1 MDYTYAHC
9 VTKKQR
15 NPKQATL
22 NTDNGN
28 NVRDLAVVERQANV
42 LPGELL
48 RNLERELAV
57 DGLAVHVEDSVGGG
71 VVEHEEHE
79 ESRSEDDLDDEGPVF
94 PGPAVDG
101 GGPEE
106 EGLHGGEEE
115 EAGGGEGSHSF
126 CEGGAS
132 AKRLEAP
139 SGLDDCDDGGE
150 GPGHAEVDYGE
161 EDEDGGDGEED
172 RGRGGGGK
180 EEDGGEGEGEEEEV
194 GEDGGGEEGEEG
206 GEDGEERGEELYGA
220 AEEAVEDTVG
230 DGGEGE

>member
-57 DGLAVHVEDSVGGG
+57 DGLAVHVEDGVGGG

-79 ESRSEDDLDDEGPVF
+79 ERGCEDDLDDESPVF
-94 PGPAVDG
+94 PGPAVRAHDEHG

-106 EGLHGGEEE
+106 DGLQGAEEE

-126 CEGGAS
+126 GEEGAAAEGVEGA
-132 AKRLEAP
+132 A
-139 SGLDDCDDGGE
+139 SGFGDGDDGGE
-150 GPGHAEVDYGE
+150 GPGYAEVDDGE
-161 EDEDGGDGEED
+161 EDEDGGDGNED
-172 RGRGGGGK
+172 RGGGGGGK
-180 EEDGGEGEGEEEEV
+180 EEDGGE
-194 GEDGGGEEGEEG
+194 
-206 GEDGEERGEELYGA
+206 
-220 AEEAVEDTVG
+220 
-230 DGGEGE
+230 

>member
-79 ESRSEDDLDDEGPVF
+79 ERGGEDDLDDESPVF
-94 PGPAVDG
+94 PGPAVRAHDEHG

-106 EGLHGGEEE
+106 DGLQGAEEE

-126 CEGGAS
+126 GEEGAAAEGVEAAAS
-132 AKRLEAP
+132 
-139 SGLDDCDDGGE
+139 GFGDGDDGGE
-150 GPGHAEVDYGE
+150 GPGYAEVDDGE
-161 EDEDGGDGEED
+161 EDEDGGDGNED
-172 RGRGGGGK
+172 RGGGGGGK
-180 EEDGGEGEGEEEEV
+180 EEDGGE
-194 GEDGGGEEGEEG
+194 
-206 GEDGEERGEELYGA
+206 
-220 AEEAVEDTVG
+220 
-230 DGGEGE
+230 